1 MVGLIRFLMVIASVV
16 SLFVLSPQK
25 AQRMSRHGL
34 TGEVKN
40 MREAENMQRGK
51 NV

>member
-25 AQRMSRHGL
+25 AQRMSGSAL
-34 TGEVKN
+34 TGDVKD
-40 MREAENMQRGK
+40 MREIENVQRGR
-51 NV
+51 NL